1 LNRKFLRFSER
12 YSGTKMSVKRGIP
25 RGGNA
30 VYDVLFLDR
39 RHGQKVLATGVD
51 RDDACAVARTES
63 ERRGIG
69 RMFLAGSELGP
80 GEVIVIVDSRKRA
93 A

>member
-1 LNRKFLRFSER
+1 
-12 YSGTKMSVKRGIP
+12 
-25 RGGNA
+25 

-39 RHGQKVLATGVD
+39 MHGQKVLGSGLAHD
-51 RDDACAVARTES
+51 EACRLARAES
-63 ERRGIG
+63 QRRGIG

-80 GEVIVIVDSRKRA
+80 TGEVIVIVESGARA

>member
-1 LNRKFLRFSER
+1 VN
-12 YSGTKMSVKRGIP
+12 RGIGST
-25 RGGNA
+25 GGIG

-39 RHGQKVLATGVD
+39 SHGEKLLASGLD
-51 RDDACAVARTES
+51 HDDACRVARSES

-80 GEVIVIVDSRKRA
+80 VGEMIVIVESTRHA

>member
-1 LNRKFLRFSER
+1 
-12 YSGTKMSVKRGIP
+12 
-25 RGGNA
+25 

-39 RHGQKVLATGVD
+39 SHGEKVLASGLD
-51 RDDACAVARTES
+51 HDDACNVARTES

-80 GEVIVIVDSRKRA
+80 VGDMIVIVESRQA

>member
-1 LNRKFLRFSER
+1 
-12 YSGTKMSVKRGIP
+12 
-25 RGGNA
+25 

-39 RHGQKVLATGVD
+39 THGEQLIARSLDHRSACELA
-51 RDDACAVARTES
+51 RSES

-80 GEVIVIVDSRKRA
+80 TGEMIVIVESAQRA

>member
-1 LNRKFLRFSER
+1 
-12 YSGTKMSVKRGIP
+12 
-25 RGGNA
+25 

-39 RHGQKVLATGVD
+39 SNAEKVLARGLAH
-51 RDDACAVARTES
+51 DDACALARQES
-63 ERRGIG
+63 QRRGIG

-80 GEVIVIVDSRKRA
+80 VGEVIVIVESSVHA

>member
-1 LNRKFLRFSER
+1 
-12 YSGTKMSVKRGIP
+12 M
-25 RGGNA
+25 
-30 VYDVLFLDR
+30 YDVLFLDR
-39 RHGQKVLATGVD
+39 SRGEKTLGSGLSH
-51 RDDACAVARTES
+51 DDACQLARSES

-80 GEVIVIVDSRKRA
+80 TSDVIVIVESRQRA

>member
-1 LNRKFLRFSER
+1 
-12 YSGTKMSVKRGIP
+12 
-25 RGGNA
+25 

-39 RHGQKVLATGVD
+39 GHGEQVLASGLD

-63 ERRGIG
+63 ARRGIG

-80 GEVIVIVDSRKRA
+80 VGEVIVIVESRQRA

>member
-1 LNRKFLRFSER
+1 
-12 YSGTKMSVKRGIP
+12 M
-25 RGGNA
+25 
-30 VYDVLFLDR
+30 YDVLFLDR
-39 RHGQKVLATGVD
+39 RHGEKVLASGLD
-51 RDDACAVARTES
+51 RDDACQLARSES

-80 GEVIVIVDSRKRA
+80 TGDVIVIVDSRQRA

>member
-1 LNRKFLRFSER
+1 LNRKFLRFSES
-12 YSGTKMSVKRGIP
+12 YSETTMSVKRGIP

-39 RHGQKVLATGVD
+39 RHGQKVLASGVE

>member
-1 LNRKFLRFSER
+1 MKSEHR
-12 YSGTKMSVKRGIP
+12 IGST
-25 RGGNA
+25 GGSA

-39 RHGQKVLATGVD
+39 RRGETVLASGLD
-51 RDDACAVARTES
+51 HDAACAFARTES
-63 ERRGIG
+63 EQRGVG

-80 GEVIVIVDSRKRA
+80 VGDVIVIVDSRQRA